1 MKLGYFGSP
10 DLSADLLA
18 ALLADS
24 RHQVQFVVSNP
35 DKPRGRSGTPRPTE
49 VAELA
54 LERGLPLFR
63 FPTLKSPE
71 AAGALAAF
79 ETDLYV
85 VFAYGR
91 LLPSAVFRYPPRG
104 AINLHASLLPA
115 LRGASPLQTALLE
128 GYERTGWS
136 VQFLTEELDAGDVIA
151 TAESPVD
158 PDETLAE
165 LSARLLPAGI
175 ALTLDTLA
183 RFDELAMQARPQD
196 SSRATYCK
204 KITPAMTFIDW
215 RASALRIHNHVRGL
229 SPAPAART
237 RLNGSLVKLLR
248 TRRLTAEEVAA
259 DAALA
264 ALGTGMALRGPGSKS
279 LRIRCGEGG
288 LEALELQLEGK
299 KAQNARDFWNGY
311 RGPEPLVFESTG
323 AG

>member
-10 DLSADLLA
+10 DLSAKLLA
-18 ALLADS
+18 ALLADE
-24 RHQVQFVVSNP
+24 RHQVLFVVSNP
-35 DKPRGRSGTPRPTE
+35 DKPRGRSGTARPTE

-63 FPTLKSPE
+63 FPTLKGAE
-71 AAGALAAF
+71 AAESLAAF
-79 ETDLYV
+79 DADLYV

-91 LLPSAVFRYPPRG
+91 LLPSAVFRRPPRG
-104 AINLHASLLPA
+104 TINLHASLLPA

-128 GYERTGWS
+128 GFERTGWS

-151 TAESPVD
+151 TAELPVD

-183 RFDELAMQARPQD
+183 RFDELAPGARPQD
-196 SSRATYCK
+196 AHAATYCK
-204 KITPAMTFIDW
+204 KITTAMTFIDW

-248 TRRLTAEEVAA
+248 TRRLTAEEAAA
-259 DAALA
+259 DAGLQALSP
-264 ALGTGMALRGPGSKS
+264 GQGLRGPGSES
-279 LRIRCGEGG
+279 LRICCGEGA

-299 KAQNARDFWNGY
+299 KAQSARDFWNGY
-311 RGPEPLVFESTG
+311 RGPEPLIFE
-323 AG
+323 

>member
-10 DLSADLLA
+10 DLSAQLLA
-18 ALLADS
+18 ALLSDG

-63 FPTLKSPE
+63 FPTLKGD
-71 AAGALAAF
+71 AAAEALAAF
-79 ETDLYV
+79 DADLYV

-91 LLPSAVFRYPPRG
+91 LLPSAVFRQPPRG
-104 AINLHASLLPA
+104 TINLHASLLPA

-151 TAESPVD
+151 AAELPVD
-158 PDETLAE
+158 PNETLAE

-183 RFDELAMQARPQD
+183 RFEELAPRATPQNA
-196 SSRATYCK
+196 SAATYCK

-237 RLNGSLVKLLR
+237 RLNGTLVKLLR
-248 TRRLTAEEVAA
+248 TRRLTAEESAA
-259 DAALA
+259 DAGLQALSP
-264 ALGTGMALRGPGSKS
+264 GQGLRGPGSKS
-279 LRIRCGEGG
+279 LRIRCGEGAV
-288 LEALELQLEGK
+288 EALELQLEGK
-299 KAQNARDFWNGY
+299 KAQSARDFWNGY
-311 RGPEPLVFESTG
+311 RGPEPLVFE
-323 AG
+323 